1 MLLALALMRVICELR
16 EENMAGFVLW
26 KKPITAIFLVLH
38 FVPYSLFFF
47 LPLWL

>member
-16 EENMAGFVLW
+16 EEKMAGFAPW
-26 KKPITAIFLVLH
+26 RKPIAALFLVLH